1 MSYDERSVVARV
13 ERLTIGELRSWVRE
27 GWVRP
32 AQGEDRPFFD
42 ELDIARVRLL
52 CDLRKDMAISGDT
65 IPVILSL
72 IDRLNKSQ
80 REFRMLQ
87 QAVDEQPEDL
97 RLELLNR
104 YESIRKP

>member
-1 MSYDERSVVARV
+1 MSNGERDVMARV
-13 ERLTIGELRSWVRE
+13 ERLTIRELRNWVRE

-32 AQGEDRPFFD
+32 AQGEDGPFFD
-42 ELDIARVRLL
+42 DLDIARVRLL
-52 CDLRKDMAISGDT
+52 CDLRKDMAIAGDT

-72 IDRLNKSQ
+72 IDRLHKSQ

-87 QAVDEQPEDL
+87 QALDEQPEDL
-97 RLELLNR
+97 RLAVINS

>member
-1 MSYDERSVVARV
+1 MSYDERTVVARV
-13 ERLTIGELRSWVRE
+13 ERLTMRDLRSWVRE

-32 AQGEDRPFFD
+32 AQGEDGPFFD
-42 ELDIARVRLL
+42 DLDIARVRLL
-52 CDLRKDMAISGDT
+52 CDLRKDMAIAGDT

-72 IDRLNKSQ
+72 IDRLHKSQ

-87 QAVDEQPEDL
+87 QALEEQSEDL
-97 RLELLNR
+97 QLAVLNR

>member
-1 MSYDERSVVARV
+1 MSYDERTVVAWV
-13 ERLTIGELRSWVRE
+13 ERLTIRELRSWVRE

-32 AQGEDRPFFD
+32 AQGEDGPFFD
-42 ELDIARVRLL
+42 ELDIARIRLL

-72 IDRLNKSQ
+72 IDRLHKSQ
-80 REFRMLQ
+80 RELRMLR

>member
-32 AQGEDRPFFD
+32 AQGEDGPFFD

-65 IPVILSL
+65 IPMILSL
-72 IDRLNKSQ
+72 IDCLHRSQ
-80 REFRMLQ
+80 RELRMLR
-87 QAVDEQPEDL
+87 QAIDEQPEDL
-97 RLELLNR
+97 QLEVLDR
-104 YESIRKP
+104 Y

>member
-13 ERLTIGELRSWVRE
+13 ERLTIGDLRSWVRE

-32 AQGEDRPFFD
+32 AQGKDGPFFD

-65 IPVILSL
+65 IPMILSL
-72 IDRLNKSQ
+72 IDRLHKSQ
-80 REFRMLQ
+80 RELRMLR
-87 QAVDEQPEDL
+87 QAIDEQPEDL
-97 RLELLNR
+97 RRTLLEGYAR
-104 YESIRKP
+104 IRNP

>member
-1 MSYDERSVVARV
+1 MSYGERDVMARV
-13 ERLTIGELRSWVRE
+13 ERLTIRELRNWVRE

-32 AQGEDRPFFD
+32 AQGEDGPFFD
-42 ELDIARVRLL
+42 DLDIARVRLL
-52 CDLRKDMAISGDT
+52 CDLRKDMAIAGDT

-72 IDRLNKSQ
+72 IDRLHKSQ

-87 QAVDEQPEDL
+87 QALDEQPEDL
-97 RLELLNR
+97 RLAVINS

>member
-1 MSYDERSVVARV
+1 MSYDERTVVAWV
-13 ERLTIGELRSWVRE
+13 ERLTIRDLRSWVRE

-32 AQGEDRPFFD
+32 AQGEDGPFFD
-42 ELDIARVRLL
+42 ELDIARIRLL

-72 IDRLNKSQ
+72 IDRLHKSQ
-80 REFRMLQ
+80 RELRMLR